1 MLEDGVFDLV
11 ICNMALMDIEQ
22 ADLAMREVARVLKQA
37 GRWVFSLP
45 HPCFDKVGTSGWDI
59 EQISPTTTI
68 WRKMSHYREMTVAEV
83 PWLRVS
89 GQDVHTRAY
98 HRPLSWYIRT
108 LHACGLAV
116 SAFEEPEPTE
126 EFLAAS
132 PQGPW
137 IAEIPVHCVIE
148 ACKVT
153 KEATPD

>member
-1 MLEDGVFDLV
+1 MCLKTMMADAAHLFMLEDRVFDLV

-37 GRWVFSLP
+37 GRWVFTLP

-83 PWLRVS
+83 PWLRVAD
-89 GQDVHTRAY
+89 QVVHTHAY

-108 LHACGLAV
+108 LHTCGLV
-116 SAFEEPEPTE
+116 VTAFEEPEPTE

-132 PQGPW
+132 P
-137 IAEIPVHCVIE
+137 
-148 ACKVT
+148 
-153 KEATPD
+153 